1 MTDAIKPSPR
11 SAAPLQSR
19 GGGCALESSRVAFI
33 WRAIQGA
40 IALTL
45 AATLGVSAAGCVG
58 IASGVSYPDVSDV
71 DLDDFL
77 LTPEGERDPSVSL
90 SHFKIGPNTCQGIDR
105 GIVTDDLGPE
115 DLTRFFATHNVK
127 VEQQQARD
135 NLYWYGFGA
144 GDDAVKLRLA
154 ILKSPNAAAKDLHD
168 SLVEHGPGWWGVRR
182 GNLAVLAPKAG
193 LSEAL
198 RFAIKTKLVCWG
210 MFTYAGADDVY
221 VTVGG
226 YSEL

>member
-1 MTDAIKPSPR
+1 MTDAI
-11 SAAPLQSR
+11 Q
-19 GGGCALESSRVAFI
+19 SSRQPRPAGASKSSL
-33 WRAIQGA
+33 AI
-40 IALTL
+40 TL
-45 AATLGVSAAGCVG
+45 ATALGLAVTAAASSGCVG
-58 IASGVSYPDVSDV
+58 IASGVTYPDVSDV
-71 DLDDFL
+71 ELDKFL
-77 LTPEGERDPSVSL
+77 LTPEGDPEPSVRL
-90 SHFKIGPNTCQGIDR
+90 SNFKIAPATCQGIDR
-105 GIVTDDLGPE
+105 GVVSDTLGPE
-115 DLTRFFATHNVK
+115 DLSRFFATQNIK

-135 NLYWYGFGA
+135 NLYWFGFGA

-154 ILKSPNAAAKDLHD
+154 ILKNPNAAAKDLHD

-198 RFAIKTKLVCWG
+198 RFAIKTKLLCWG

-221 VTVGG
+221 VTAGG